1 MADAE
6 KLVFMVT
13 HGPDHPEHATIPFVM
28 AGAALASDVAV
39 VLGFQ
44 ANGVELVRR
53 GVAETVAA
61 DGFPPLARLL
71 DDVRE
76 LGAQL
81 LVCGPCINS
90 RGIVAPDDLVAG
102 AEVVAAGRFVA
113 EITSA
118 TNSLVY

>member
-1 MADAE
+1 MAEAE

-28 AGAALASDVAV
+28 AGAALASDVQV

-44 ANGVELVRR
+44 ADGVELMRT
-53 GVAETVAA
+53 GVADGIAA
-61 DGFPPLARLL
+61 DGFPPLKKLL
-71 DDVRE
+71 DDVRD
-76 LGAQL
+76 LGAL
-81 LVCGPCINS
+81 FLVCGPCIKS
-90 RGIVAPDDLVAG
+90 RAVSPDDLVAG

-118 TNSLVY
+118 TNSLSY